1 MSFRYAKQEK
11 LEKMGPEGQKTL
23 GDARILIIGG
33 GALGSA
39 AADALVRAGVGHI
52 TIMDPDTVEIDNLHR
67 TALFDERDIGHHK
80 AEVLREKLSAVNNDV
95 EIKSVI
101 RRADAFGME
110 SFLDVDMVVDGTDN
124 LESRFVINDMCI
136 KHGIPWIYAGV
147 LATGG
152 NVMLIRPEGP
162 CLRCLIPELP
172 KKGTYPVCEETGVFG
187 PLPQIIGRLAASEAI
202 RYLVEP
208 DGRFIPGHSVLY
220 LVETWPPSMEA
231 VSVPKKDDCPAC
243 SLHRFDFL
251 EVP

>member
-1 MSFRYAKQEK
+1 MSLRYAKQER
-11 LEKMGPEGQKTL
+11 LERIGPEGQKTL
-23 GDARILIIGG
+23 RDARILIIGG
-33 GALGSA
+33 GGLGSA
-39 AADALVRAGVGHI
+39 AADALVRAGVGQI
-52 TIMDPDTVEIDNLHR
+52 IIMDPDAVEIGNLHR
-67 TALFDERDIGHHK
+67 TALFDEKDVGRYK

-95 EIKSVI
+95 EIKSVV
-101 RRADAFGME
+101 RRADASVME
-110 SFLDVDMVVDGTDN
+110 SFPDVDMVVDGTDN

-172 KKGTYPVCEETGVFG
+172 AEGTYPVCEETGVFG

-202 RYLVEP
+202 RYLVESRNSLP
-208 DGRFIPGHSVLY
+208 MGRSSLFIM
-220 LVETWPPSMEA
+220 ETWPPSMET

>member
-11 LEKMGPEGQKTL
+11 LEKIGLDGQKAL
-23 GDARILIIGG
+23 GAARILIIGG

-80 AEVLREKLSAVNNDV
+80 AEVLREKLSAVNNDI
-95 EIKSVI
+95 EIKSVLQ
-101 RRADAFGME
+101 RADASSMGA
-110 SFLDVDMVVDGTDN
+110 FLDVDMVVDGTDN
-124 LESRFVINDMCI
+124 LESRFVMNDMCI

-162 CLRCLIPELP
+162 CLRCLISDLP
-172 KKGTYPVCEETGVFG
+172 KPGTYPVCEETGVYG
-187 PLPQIIGRLAASEAI
+187 IIPQVIGRLAASEAI

-208 DGRFIPGHSVLY
+208 EAAKTSGSDLIL
-220 LVETWPPSMEA
+220 LETWPPSMEA

-251 EVP
+251 GVP

>member
-11 LEKMGPEGQKTL
+11 LEKIGPDGQKAL
-23 GDARILIIGG
+23 GNARILIIGG

-52 TIMDPDTVEIDNLHR
+52 TIMDPDTVEVDNLHR
-67 TALFDERDIGHHK
+67 TALFDEGDIGRYK
-80 AEVLREKLSAVNNDV
+80 AEVLRDKLSAVNNDV
-95 EIKSVI
+95 EITAAVK
-101 RRADAFGME
+101 RADAFSME

-124 LESRFVINDMCI
+124 LESRFVTNDMCI
-136 KHGIPWIYAGV
+136 KHEIPWIYAGV

-152 NVMLIRPEGP
+152 NVMLIRPDGP

-202 RYLVEP
+202 RYLVESKNMAP
-208 DGRFIPGHSVLY
+208 TACSSLFL
-220 LVETWPPSMEA
+220 LETWPPSMEI
-231 VSVPKKDDCPAC
+231 VSVPKRDDCPAC

-251 EVP
+251 EVR

>member
-1 MSFRYAKQEK
+1 MSLRYAKQEK
-11 LEKMGPEGQKTL
+11 LDKIGPNGQKTL

-52 TIMDPDTVEIDNLHR
+52 TIMDPDSVEIDNLHR
-67 TALFDERDIGHHK
+67 TALFDENDIGRHK
-80 AEVLREKLSAVNNDV
+80 AGVLREKLSAVNSDV
-95 EIKSVI
+95 EIKSVVQ
-101 RRADAFGME
+101 RADASSMVA
-110 SFLDVDMVVDGTDN
+110 FLDVDIVVDGTDN

-152 NVMLIRPEGP
+152 NIMLIRPEGP

-172 KKGTYPVCEETGVFG
+172 ANGTYPVCEETGVFG
-187 PLPQIIGRLAASEAI
+187 PLPQIIGRHAASEAI
-202 RYLVEP
+202 RYLLESKALASSRP
-208 DGRFIPGHSVLY
+208 TY
-220 LVETWPPSMEA
+220 LFLLETWPPSMEA
-231 VSVPKKDDCPAC
+231 IIVPKKDDCPTC

-251 EVP
+251 GVP